1 MRSPGRTPSRPAPS
15 AQALYDFQPENPG
28 ELGFK
33 EGNIIALT
41 QQIDDNWLEG
51 QLDGHTGYFP
61 ITYVKVL
68 VPLAR

>member
-1 MRSPGRTPSRPAPS
+1 MPPAFFRSLRCLNLLIS
-15 AQALYDFQPENPG
+15 ADAFQ
-28 ELGFK
+28 